1 MLADARKLHEL
12 RRKPCAVDT
21 TRRYR
26 GCMGK
31 PRSPKGRAAVVAE
44 RLAEQFPGTA
54 KDLCE
59 LDHDNPFQLLAATIL
74 SAQTT
79 DVRVNMVTPV
89 LFDKYPTAVALA
101 AANME
106 ELEEIV
112 RSTGFYRNKAKSL
125 IGMATALEERFDGQ
139 VPLDMDDL
147 VSVPGTGRKTANVV
161 RSVALNLPGL
171 PVDTHVLRLS
181 KRLGLV
187 GDDLG
192 DDAVKV
198 EHALGAM
205 IPAAERGV
213 FSLRVILHGRRV
225 CDARKPKCAEC
236 VLADICPSAGK
247 L

>member
-1 MLADARKLHEL
+1 
-12 RRKPCAVDT
+12 
-21 TRRYR
+21 
-26 GCMGK
+26 MGK

-44 RLAEQFPGTA
+44 RLAVQFPGTA

-59 LDHDNPFQLLAATIL
+59 LDHENPFQLLAATIL

-79 DVRVNMVTPV
+79 DVRVNMVTPA
-89 LFDKYPTAVALA
+89 LFAKYPTPADLA
-101 AANME
+101 AAIPE
-106 ELEEIV
+106 ELEELV

-125 IGMATALEERFDGQ
+125 MGMATMLNERFNGE
-139 VPLDMDDL
+139 VPTDMADL
-147 VSVPGTGRKTANVV
+147 VAVPGTGRKTANVV

-181 KRLGLV
+181 KRLGLLSE
-187 GDDLG
+187 DLK

-198 EHALGAM
+198 ELALNDLV
-205 IPAAERGV
+205 PAAERGV

-225 CDARKPKCAEC
+225 CDARKPQCGTC

-247 L
+247 I

>member
-1 MLADARKLHEL
+1 MLAHSANYVER
-12 RRKPCAVDT
+12 
-21 TRRYR
+21 
-26 GCMGK
+26 MGK

-89 LFDKYPTAVALA
+89 LFDKYPSPAALA
-101 AANME
+101 QANIE

-139 VPLDMDDL
+139 VPLALEDL
-147 VSVPGTGRKTANVV
+147 VTIPGTGRKTANVV

-181 KRLGLV
+181 KRLGLLAE
-187 GDDLG
+187 DLG
-192 DDAVKV
+192 DDPVKV
-198 EHALGAM
+198 EHALGELV
-205 IPAAERGV
+205 PADERGV

-225 CDARKPKCAEC
+225 CDARKPQCGAC

-247 L
+247 V